1 MEAER
6 ETEGCKRRDRTL
18 SSLTEGKRETHSLA
32 HCHMA
37 IPWLTLLT
45 ATCAARPVRVCGRT
59 AMSAQSGR
67 TVLKL
72 QRKLGGRVAGASE
85 REGQEHMSTRLLPS
99 VRPRSMYGRHMWPLD
114 RVSGNAISVFRKP
127 EIAELIH
134 PSSRGWVRCA
144 PGREGRELGDG
155 WLSRPI
161 PTSAPRS
168 QCSFDPRTCGSRSRP
183 VQKLAPLLHIT
194 EY

>member
-1 MEAER
+1 MARAAHRHLCSAPCPCVWQDCHVGPER
-6 ETEGCKRRDRTL
+6 ENSFEIAEK
-18 SSLTEGKRETHSLA
+18 
-32 HCHMA
+32 
-37 IPWLTLLT
+37 
-45 ATCAARPVRVCGRT
+45 VRGESCW
-59 AMSAQSGR
+59 
-67 TVLKL
+67 
-72 QRKLGGRVAGASE
+72 SE
-85 REGQEHMSTRLLPS
+85 RASRHMSTRLLPP

-183 VQKLAPLLHIT
+183 VQIQKLAPLLHIT